1 MMRHGGLAAMVVGI
15 LVFGA
20 ALAALDRARD
30 LDRVC
35 RYVEPGAHLRCLHP
49 AKLSLGPRRADP

>member
-1 MMRHGGLAAMVVGI
+1 MIRHGGLSSIVVG
-15 LVFGA
+15 LPVFGEA
-20 ALAALDRARD
+20 RDRARD